1 MLRNTSLKYLTLL
14 FITMISVGASPSGS
28 EIKNLAANA
37 GDLVLIP
44 GSGRTPGGGHGNPP
58 IFLPGESHGQR
69 NLAGYSPSG
78 RKESDT
84 TEATERSTQHILSVF
99 KSLSNNPRS
108 KQIFLKVH
116 SCRIADTLTLGL
128 SLTLPLMHAC
138 MHLKNIWS
146 A

>member
-1 MLRNTSLKYLTLL
+1 
-14 FITMISVGASPSGS
+14 MISVGASPSGS

-37 GDLVLIP
+37 GDPILIP
-44 GSGRTPGGGHGNPP
+44 GSGRSPGGGHGNPP

-84 TEATERSTQHILSVF
+84 TEASERSTQHILSVF
-99 KSLSNNPRS
+99 KSLSKNPRS
-108 KQIFLKVH
+108 KQIFLKVY

-128 SLTLPLMHAC
+128 SFTLPFMHAC
-138 MHLKNIWS
+138 MHAFKKYFEAHSHRII
-146 A
+146 